1 MTVAKIGLEAAKK
14 MGVAL
19 QQTKLGEK
27 VLFRKISIHIPPSCS
42 AKAFLLFSNFP
53 K

>member
-1 MTVAKIGLEAAKK
+1 MAKIGSEAAKK

-27 VLFRKISIHIPPSCS
+27 VLFRKISIHIFHPCS
-42 AKAFLLFSNFP
+42 AKVFLLLSNFP